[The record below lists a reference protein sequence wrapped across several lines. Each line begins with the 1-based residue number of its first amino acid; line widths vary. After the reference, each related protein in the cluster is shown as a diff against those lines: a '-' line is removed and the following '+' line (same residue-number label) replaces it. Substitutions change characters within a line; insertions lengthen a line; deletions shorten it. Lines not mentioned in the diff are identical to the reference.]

1 MNRLAARYLPRLAA
15 RYSPRY
21 SPHFAARVAGPL
33 AAMLL
38 AIAVVAPT
46 LASTA
51 PPSRPG
57 TSPIVAQAEVGPGA
71 ARCAADR
78 LAARANPTVAN
89 LQALGYC
96 EIDRRLATIDR
107 LASAVDQGGVLTDDH
122 AAALKTILR
131 NSRTGLA
138 ELRGKIAGETTVAAV
153 KEDIRHIFTD
163 YRIYALVTRQVVL
176 VRADDRVGAAV
187 VRLNKAAGRVSD
199 AIARAQS
206 NGKDVT
212 AAQGHLIAM
221 KAAISAATDQVS
233 GDAANVLAQT
243 PATWNAGTAKPVLDA
258 ARASVSAAQADLRTA
273 VADGK
278 AALAALR

>member
-1 MNRLAARYLPRLAA
+1 MNRLAA
-15 RYSPRY
+15 RYSPRR
-21 SPHFAARVAGPL
+21 AARFTTRLAGPL
-33 AAMLL
+33 AAILL
-38 AIAVVAPT
+38 AVTVVAPT

-51 PPSRPG
+51 QPSRAG
-57 TSPIVAQAEVGPGA
+57 ASPVVAQAEVGLGT
-71 ARCAADR
+71 ARCAAAR

-89 LQALGYC
+89 FQAVGYC

-107 LASAVDQGGVLTDDH
+107 LGTAVDQAGVLTDDH
-122 AAALKTILR
+122 AAALKSILR
-131 NSRTGLA
+131 NSRAGLA

-153 KEDIRHIFTD
+153 KEDIGHIFTG
-163 YRIYALVTRQVVL
+163 YRIYALVARQVNL
-176 VRADDRVGAAV
+176 VRADDRVAAAV
-187 VRLNKAAGRVSD
+187 ARLNTAAGRVAD

-212 AAQGHLIAM
+212 VAKGHLDAM
-221 KAAISAATDQVS
+221 KAAITKAGDEVA

-243 PATWNAGTAKPVLDA
+243 PAGWNAGTAKPVLDA

-273 VADGK
+273 VGEGK